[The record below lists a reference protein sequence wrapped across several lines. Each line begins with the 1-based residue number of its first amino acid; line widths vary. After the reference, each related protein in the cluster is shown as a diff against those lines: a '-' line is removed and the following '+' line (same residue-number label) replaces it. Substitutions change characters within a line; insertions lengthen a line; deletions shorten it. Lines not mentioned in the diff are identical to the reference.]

1 MKKYITLILLS
12 VLALS
17 CSEDLDQTPISEQG
31 SNNFYRNTA
40 DFESAVTGIY
50 STLQSYPVYQFY
62 LSETRS
68 DNLYAV
74 SPTGVRAY
82 DPINAFDR
90 SLATNTIIADNWNT
104 DFTGIFRANTVLD
117 QLTSEVVPDAATLD
131 RLKGEAKFLRAF
143 FYFDLV
149 RTYGKVPVFNRVY
162 TPTETLE
169 VPRAP
174 VAEVYNLILA
184 DLIEATTLL
193 PDSYGSDSL
202 GKVTSWA
209 AKAILGQVYLT
220 RSGPTYGI
228 EGPGLDSDEYNLA
241 LEQFNDIIENGPFG
255 FADDYARIFDYN
267 NEHNEEIIFNIE
279 YLSGGVG
286 VGAEYPS
293 VPVPDGYLRV
303 NSVGFS
309 NGETAKQVSAD
320 LINTYEEEDI
330 RADLDILQGYTDQNG
345 NFNPVPF
352 YTKYLNL
359 DRAGQDRFDWGLNYP
374 LIRYT
379 DIITMKA
386 EAILMGGTGTQAE
399 VDAAVNAIRDRAG
412 LTPIAGV
419 DLTTLLQEKR
429 LEFAGESRRWYDL
442 VRTGTVVNTIN
453 SWIEIEDVQN
463 RMQTMDENQILFPV
477 PSSQITV
484 KENLYDQNPGYN

>member
-1 MKKYITLILLS
+1 MKKYIILIVLS
-12 VLALS
+12 VLAFS

-40 DFESAVTGIY
+40 DFESAVNGIY
-50 STLQSYPVYQFY
+50 STLQNYPVYQFY

-82 DPINAFDR
+82 DPINAFDL
-90 SLATNTIIADNWNT
+90 SLATNTIVADNWNT

-117 QLTSEVVPDAATLD
+117 QLNEELVPDAATFE
-131 RLKGEAKFLRAF
+131 RLMGEAKFLRAF

-149 RTYGKVPVFNRVY
+149 RTYGKVPVFDRVY

-169 VPRAP
+169 IPRAP
-174 VAEVYNLILA
+174 VAEVYELILA
-184 DLIEATTLL
+184 DLTEAVNLL
-193 PDSYGSDSL
+193 PSSYGSDSL

-228 EGPGLDSDEYNLA
+228 EGPGLTSNEYNLA
-241 LEQFNDIIENGPFG
+241 LEQFNDIIDNGPFD
-255 FADDYARIFDYN
+255 FVNDYASIFDYN

-279 YLSGGVG
+279 YVSGGTG

-293 VPVPDGYLRV
+293 IPVPDGYLRV

-309 NGETAKQVSAD
+309 NGETAKQVATD
-320 LINTYEEEDI
+320 LINSYEADDI
-330 RADLDILQGYTDQNG
+330 RDDLDILQGYADLNG

-374 LIRYT
+374 IVRYT
-379 DIITMKA
+379 DILTMKA

-412 LTPIAGV
+412 LTAIAGIN
-419 DLTTLLQEKR
+419 LATLLEAKR
-429 LEFAGESRRWYDL
+429 LEFAGESRRWHDL

-453 SWIEIEDVQN
+453 SWIEDEDVQN
-463 RMQTMDENQILFPV
+463 RMLPMDENQIIFPV

-484 KENLYDQNPGYN
+484 KEGLYQQNEGYD

>member
-1 MKKYITLILLS
+1 MKKYITLILLTI
-12 VLALS
+12 VAVS
-17 CSEDLDQTPISEQG
+17 CSDELDQTPISEQG

-40 DFESAVTGIY
+40 DFESAVNGIY
-50 STLQSYPVYQFY
+50 STLQNYPIYQFY

-90 SLATNTIIADNWNT
+90 SLATNAIVADNWNT

-117 QLTSEVVPDAATLD
+117 QINEELVPDGTVLN
-131 RLKGEAKFLRAF
+131 RIIGEARFWRAF

-149 RTYGKVPVFNRVY
+149 RTYGKVPVFDRVY

-169 VPRAP
+169 IPRAP
-174 VAEVYNLILA
+174 VAEVYNLILE
-184 DLIEATTLL
+184 DLNTAIDLL
-193 PDSYGSDSL
+193 PDSYGSDAQ

-209 AKAILGQVYLT
+209 AKATLGLVYLT

-228 EGPGLDSDEYNLA
+228 EGAGLDADEYDLA
-241 LEQFNDIIENGPFG
+241 LTQFNDIINNGPFA
-255 FADDYARIFDYN
+255 FVSDYPAIFDYN
-267 NEHNEEIIFNIE
+267 NENNAEIVLNIE
-279 YLSGGVG
+279 YLSGGLG

-293 VPVPDGYLRV
+293 LPVPDGYLRV
-303 NSVGFS
+303 NGVGFS
-309 NGETAKQVSAD
+309 NGETAKQVATD
-320 LINTYEEEDI
+320 LINAYEADDL
-330 RADLDILQGYTDQNG
+330 RDDLDIQNGYTDQNG

-359 DRAGQDRFDWGLNYP
+359 ERAGQDRFDWGLNYP
-374 LIRYT
+374 ILRYT
-379 DIITMKA
+379 DILTMKA
-386 EAILMGGTGTQAE
+386 EAILMGANGTQAE
-399 VDAAVNAIRDRAG
+399 VDGIVNQIRDRAG
-412 LTPIAGV
+412 LDPVANV
-419 DLTTLLQEKR
+419 DLATLLAAKR

-442 VRTGTVVNTIN
+442 VRTGTVVSTIN
-453 SWIEIEDVQN
+453 AWIATEDVQN

-484 KENLYDQNPGYN
+484 KENLYDQNPGYD

>member
-12 VLALS
+12 VLAFS

-117 QLTSEVVPDAATLD
+117 QLTEEVVPDAATMD
-131 RLKGEAKFLRAF
+131 RLRGEAKFLRAF

-149 RTYGKVPVFNRVY
+149 RTYGKVPVFERVY

-174 VAEVYNLILA
+174 VAEVYDLILA
-184 DLIEATTLL
+184 DLIEAANLL
-193 PDSYGSDSL
+193 PDSYGADSL
-202 GKVTSWA
+202 GKVTSWV
-209 AKAILGQVYLT
+209 AKALLGQVYLT

-241 LEQFNDIIENGPFG
+241 LAQFNDIIENAPFG

-279 YLSGGVG
+279 YVSGGVG

-293 VPVPDGYLRV
+293 VPVPDGYLMV

-309 NGETAKQVSAD
+309 NGETAKQVSTD

-330 RADLDILQGYTDQNG
+330 RDDLDILQGYADQNG

-374 LIRYT
+374 IIRYT

-412 LTPIAGV
+412 LTPIAGA
-419 DLTTLLQEKR
+419 DLATLLQAKR

-453 SWIEIEDVQN
+453 TWIEIEDVQN
-463 RMQTMDENQILFPV
+463 RMLPMDENQILFPV

-484 KENLYDQNPGYN
+484 KENLYEQNPGYN

>member
-12 VLALS
+12 VLAFS

-117 QLTSEVVPDAATLD
+117 QLTEEVVPDAATMD
-131 RLKGEAKFLRAF
+131 RLRGEAKFLRAF

-149 RTYGKVPVFNRVY
+149 RTYGKVPVFERVY

-174 VAEVYNLILA
+174 VAEVYDLILA
-184 DLIEATTLL
+184 DLIEAATLL
-193 PDSYGSDSL
+193 PDSYGADSL

-209 AKAILGQVYLT
+209 AKALLGQVYLT

-241 LEQFNDIIENGPFG
+241 LAQFNDIIENAPFG

-279 YLSGGVG
+279 YVSGGVG

-293 VPVPDGYLRV
+293 VPVPDGYLMV

-309 NGETAKQVSAD
+309 NGETAKQVSTD

-330 RADLDILQGYTDQNG
+330 RDDLDILQGYADQNG

-374 LIRYT
+374 IIRYT

-386 EAILMGGTGTQAE
+386 EAILMGGTGTQDE

-412 LTPIAGV
+412 LTPIAGA
-419 DLTTLLQEKR
+419 DLATLLQAKR

-453 SWIEIEDVQN
+453 TWIEIEDVQN
-463 RMQTMDENQILFPV
+463 RMLPMDENQILFPV

-484 KENLYDQNPGYN
+484 KENLYEQNPGYN

>member
-174 VAEVYNLILA
+174 VAEVYDLILA

-267 NEHNEEIIFNIE
+267 NEHNEEIVFNIE